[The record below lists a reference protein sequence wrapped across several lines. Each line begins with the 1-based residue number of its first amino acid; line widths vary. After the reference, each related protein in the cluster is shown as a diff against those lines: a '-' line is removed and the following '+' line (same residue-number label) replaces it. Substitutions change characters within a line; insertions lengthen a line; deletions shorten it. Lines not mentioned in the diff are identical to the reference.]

1 MAEKVTIEVEA
12 DVQGA
17 LQNLEKVKDKV
28 DEMSDNVKD
37 MGKTSK
43 SSATATQGLAK
54 GFRGVGLA
62 MKAAGFGIIL
72 KLVDMLA
79 SALMQNQEVIDTVST
94 AFNVVGIVMNKIIT
108 TFKTIFDRVTANND
122 NFDALGRII
131 MNLMTLALTPL
142 RLQFYTLAL
151 VLKEVQLAWEK
162 SWFGKGDIDQ
172 INKLT
177 KQIKGYQD
185 KIKKTT
191 EDAFEAGKA
200 IVKDF
205 KEGVDEV
212 ANIGKV
218 VAEEFTNT
226 IDDMTVK
233 SVLNQARG
241 VTRAKNNIGLLAAGQ
256 QELILL
262 AQDEAEAQRIIRDDI
277 SKTFEERIKA
287 NKELLVLSEES
298 RRLEEEGTRKQI
310 ASLNTQ
316 LSIDKKNVDLLT
328 QKKELENNLIEIG
341 LREKALKK
349 EQKEQENA
357 LRQEQN
363 AILQELSRIGVEE
376 EDRRKLEF
384 EQEKE
389 RLLKLADLTIS
400 NEEDLA
406 KTRLRIEEDYQKK
419 KDALDKENL
428 AKEQALQD
436 QKRAIIGGALT
447 GITALVGAETKTGKA
462 LAVAQAT
469 MDTYA
474 GATKALAQGGLFGAI
489 GAAGIVAS
497 GLANVRNILQTDIPG
512 ETGGDSTPTIDAGAS
527 IEDTIPTVPT
537 FGAIGTEPPPVQAF
551 VVESDVSSS
560 QALQND
566 LNLQATL

>member
-1 MAEKVTIEVEA
+1 MAEKINIEV
-12 DVQGA
+12 DVDYKGA
-17 LQNLEKVKDKV
+17 VDNLEKIKNEVV
-28 DEMSDNVKD
+28 DL
-37 MGKTSK
+37 GKTTKAQKQVTS
-43 SSATATQGLAK
+43 GLAQ

-94 AFNVVGIVMNKIIT
+94 AFNIVGIVMNKIIT
-108 TFKTIFDRVTANND
+108 TFKTIFDRVSANND

-131 MNLMTLALTPL
+131 RNLMTLALTPL

-162 SWFGKGDIDQ
+162 SWFGQGDIDK

-177 KQIKGYQD
+177 KQVKGYQD

-191 EDAFEAGKA
+191 EDALEAGKA

-205 KEGVDEV
+205 KEGVDEI
-212 ANIGKV
+212 ANIGTV

-226 IDDMTVK
+226 LDDMTVS

-241 VTRAKNNIGLLAAGQ
+241 ITRAKNNIALLGAEQ
-256 QELILL
+256 QKLILL
-262 AQDEAEAQRIIRDDI
+262 AQAEAEAQRIVRDDI
-277 SKTFEERIKA
+277 SKTFDERLEA
-287 NKELLVLSEES
+287 NRQLLVLSEKT
-298 RRLEEEGTRKQI
+298 RILELEGTKKQI
-310 ASLNTQ
+310 AALSTQ
-316 LSIDKKNVDLLT
+316 LAIDSKNVDLLT
-328 QKKELENNLIEIG
+328 QKKELENSLIEIG
-341 LREKALKK
+341 LREKALQK

-357 LRQEQN
+357 LLLEKN
-363 AILQELSRIGVEE
+363 SILQELSRIGIEE
-376 EDRRKLEF
+376 EDRRELEF
-384 EQEKE
+384 EQEKQ
-389 RLLKLADLTIS
+389 RLLKLADLTIT
-400 NEEDLA
+400 NAEDLA
-406 KTRLRIEEDYQKK
+406 ATKLRIEQDYQKK
-419 KDALDKENL
+419 KDVLDKENN
-428 AKEQALQD
+428 AKEQAIQD
-436 QKRAIIGGALT
+436 QRRQIIGSALT
-447 GITALVGAETKTGKA
+447 GITALVGAETKAGKG

-512 ETGGDSTPTIDAGAS
+512 ETEGGSTPTIDAGAS

>member
-1 MAEKVTIEVEA
+1 MAEKINIEV
-12 DVQGA
+12 DVDYKGA
-17 LQNLEKVKDKV
+17 VDNLEKIKDEVV
-28 DEMSDNVKD
+28 DL
-37 MGKTSK
+37 GKTTKAQKQVTS
-43 SSATATQGLAK
+43 GLAQ
-54 GFRGVGLA
+54 GFKGVGLA

-79 SALMQNQEVIDTVST
+79 SALMQNQEVVDTVST
-94 AFNVVGIVMNKIIT
+94 AFNIVGIVMNKIIT
-108 TFKTIFDRVTANND
+108 TFKTIFDRVSANND

-162 SWFGKGDIDQ
+162 SWFGQGDIDK

-177 KQIKGYQD
+177 KQVKGYQD
-185 KIKKTT
+185 KIKKTA
-191 EDAFEAGKA
+191 EDALEAGKN
-200 IVKDF
+200 IVNDF
-205 KEGVDEV
+205 KEGVDEIT
-212 ANIGKV
+212 NIATV
-218 VAEEFTNT
+218 VQEEFTNT
-226 IDDMTVK
+226 LDDMTVK

-241 VTRAKNNIGLLAAGQ
+241 ITRAKNNIALLGAE
-256 QELILL
+256 QEKLILL

-277 SKTFEERIKA
+277 SKTFEERLEA
-287 NKELLVLSEES
+287 NRQLLVLSEKA
-298 RRLEEEGTRKQI
+298 RILELEGTRKQI
-310 ASLNTQ
+310 ASLNAQ
-316 LSIDKKNVDLLT
+316 LAIDSKNVDLLT

-357 LRQEQN
+357 LLQEQN

-376 EDRRKLEF
+376 QDRRKLEF
-384 EQEKE
+384 EQEKQ

-400 NEEDLA
+400 NAEKLA
-406 KTRLRIEEDYQKK
+406 KTKLRIEEDYQKK
-419 KDALDKENL
+419 KDALDKENT
-428 AKEQALQD
+428 AKEKALQD
-436 QKRAIIGGALT
+436 QKRQIIGSALT

-497 GLANVRNILQTDIPG
+497 GLANVRNILQTDVPG
-512 ETGGDSTPTIDAGAS
+512 QPDGGDNPPPPDVIQDV
-527 IEDTIPTVPT
+527 IPTVPT

>member
-1 MAEKVTIEVEA
+1 MAEKINIEV
-12 DVQGA
+12 DVDYKGA
-17 LQNLEKVKDKV
+17 VDNLEKIKDEVV
-28 DEMSDNVKD
+28 DLGRTTKAQKQV
-37 MGKTSK
+37 TS
-43 SSATATQGLAK
+43 GLAS

-79 SALMQNQEVIDTVST
+79 SALMQNQEVVDTVST
-94 AFNVVGIVMNKIIT
+94 AFNIIGIVMNKIIT
-108 TFKTIFDRVTANND
+108 TFKTIYDRVSANSD

-131 MNLMTLALTPL
+131 INLMTLALTPL
-142 RLQFYTLAL
+142 KLQFFSLAL

-162 SWFGKGDIDQ
+162 SWFGSGDIDK

-177 KQIKGYQD
+177 KQVKGYQD

-191 EDAFEAGKA
+191 EDAIEAGKA
-200 IVKDF
+200 IVTDF
-205 KEGVDEV
+205 KEGVNEIT
-212 ANIGKV
+212 NIATV
-218 VAEEFTNT
+218 VQEEFTNT
-226 IDDMTVK
+226 LDDMTVK
-233 SVLNQARG
+233 SVFNQARG
-241 VTRAKNNIGLLAAGQ
+241 ITRAKNNIGLLAAGQ

-262 AQDEAEAQRIIRDDI
+262 AQDEAEAQRTIRDDI
-277 SKTFEERIKA
+277 SKTFEERLEA
-287 NKELLVLSEES
+287 NRQLLVLSEEA

-316 LSIDKKNVDLLT
+316 LAIDSKNIDLLT

-349 EQKEQENA
+349 EQIEQENA

-376 EDRRKLEF
+376 QDRRKLEF

-400 NEEDLA
+400 NEKDLA
-406 KTRLRIEEDYQKK
+406 DTRLRIEEDYQKK
-419 KDALDKENL
+419 KDALDKENT

-436 QKRAIIGGALT
+436 KRRQIIGGALT
-447 GITALVGAETKTGKA
+447 GITALVGAETKAGKA

-474 GATKALAQGGLFGAI
+474 GATKALKQGGVLFGAI
-489 GAAGIVAS
+489 GAAGIIAA

-512 ETGGDSTPTIDAGAS
+512 QPDGGDNPPPPDVIQ
-527 IEDTIPTVPT
+527 DTIPTVPT

>member
-1 MAEKVTIEVEA
+1 MAEKINIEV
-12 DVQGA
+12 DVDYKGA
-17 LQNLEKVKDKV
+17 VDNLEKIKDEVV
-28 DEMSDNVKD
+28 DL
-37 MGKTSK
+37 GKTTKAQKQVTS
-43 SSATATQGLAK
+43 GLAQ
-54 GFRGVGLA
+54 GFKGVGLA

-79 SALMQNQEVIDTVST
+79 SALMQNQEVVDTVST

-108 TFKTIFDRVTANND
+108 TFKTIFDRVSANND

-162 SWFGKGDIDQ
+162 SWFGQGDIDK

-177 KQIKGYQD
+177 KQVKGYQD
-185 KIKKTT
+185 KIKKTA
-191 EDAFEAGKA
+191 EDALEAGKN
-200 IVKDF
+200 IVNDF
-205 KEGVDEV
+205 KEGVDEIT
-212 ANIGKV
+212 NIATV
-218 VAEEFTNT
+218 VQEEFTNT
-226 IDDMTVK
+226 LEDMTVN
-233 SVLNQARG
+233 SVLNQARA
-241 VTRAKNNIGLLAAGQ
+241 VTKAKNNLGLLEEAQRKLIIAA
-256 QELILL
+256 E
-262 AQDEAEAQRIIRDDI
+262 DEAEAQRMIRDDI
-277 SKTFEERIKA
+277 SKTFAERLEANEKLKVLAEKA
-287 NKELLVLSEES
+287 
-298 RRLEEEGTRKQI
+298 RQLEEEGLKKQLSSI
-310 ASLNTQ
+310 STQ
-316 LSIDKKNVDLLT
+316 LSIDKENMDLKT
-328 QKKELENNLIEIG
+328 QKAAIETAMLEVELRKKKLEKESTEQTNALLLEQLGIQNE
-341 LREKALKK
+341 LKK
-349 EQKEQENA
+349 
-357 LRQEQN
+357 
-363 AILQELSRIGVEE
+363 IGVEE
-376 EDRRKLEF
+376 TDRRELEF
-384 EQEKE
+384 LQEKE

-406 KTRLRIEEDYQKK
+406 KTRLRIQEDYQKK
-419 KDALDKENL
+419 KDALDKENN

-436 QKRAIIGGALT
+436 KRRSIIGGALT

-512 ETGGDSTPTIDAGAS
+512 QPDGGDNPPPPDVIQDV
-527 IEDTIPTVPT
+527 IPTVPT

>member
-1 MAEKVTIEVEA
+1 MAEKINIEV
-12 DVQGA
+12 DVDYKGA
-17 LQNLEKVKDKV
+17 VDNLEKIKDEVV
-28 DEMSDNVKD
+28 DL
-37 MGKTSK
+37 GKTTKAQKQVTS
-43 SSATATQGLAK
+43 GLAQ

-79 SALMQNQEVIDTVST
+79 SALMQNQEVVDTVST
-94 AFNVVGIVMNKIIT
+94 AFNIVGIVMNKIIT
-108 TFKTIFDRVTANND
+108 TFKTIYDRVSANSD

-131 MNLMTLALTPL
+131 MNLMKLALTPL

-162 SWFGKGDIDQ
+162 SWFGQGDIDK

-177 KQIKGYQD
+177 KQVKGYQD
-185 KIKKTT
+185 KIKKTA

-200 IVKDF
+200 IVNDF
-205 KEGVDEV
+205 KEGVDEIT
-212 ANIGKV
+212 NIATV
-218 VAEEFTNT
+218 VQEEFTNT
-226 IDDMTVK
+226 IEDMTVK

-241 VTRAKNNIGLLAAGQ
+241 ITKAKNNLGLLAEAQ
-256 QELILL
+256 RKLVIL
-262 AQDEAEAQRIIRDDI
+262 AEAEAEKQRIIRDDI
-277 SKTFEERIKA
+277 SQSFADRIKA
-287 NKELLVLSEES
+287 NQELLVLSEKA
-298 RRLEEEGTRKQI
+298 RKLEEEGIKKQM
-310 ASLNTQ
+310 ASLGAQ
-316 LSIDKKNVDLLT
+316 LAMDSKNVDLLT
-328 QKKELENNLIEIG
+328 QKKALETALVEIG
-341 LREKALKK
+341 LRADKLVK
-349 EQKEQENA
+349 ESTEQENV
-357 LRQEQN
+357 LLQEQ
-363 AILQELSRIGVEE
+363 ASILQELAKIGIEE
-376 EDRRKLEF
+376 EDRRQLEF
-384 EQEKE
+384 VNERD
-389 RLLKLADLTIS
+389 RLLKLADLTIT
-400 NEEDLA
+400 NAEDLA
-406 KTRLRIEEDYQKK
+406 ETRLRIEEDYQKK
-419 KDALDKENL
+419 KDAVDKENL

-512 ETGGDSTPTIDAGAS
+512 ETEGGSTPTIDAGAS

>member
-12 DVQGA
+12 DVQEA
-17 LQNLEKVKDKV
+17 LQNLEKIKDKI
-28 DEMSDNVKD
+28 DEMNDNVED

-43 SSATATQGLAK
+43 SSATATKGLAT

-62 MKAAGFGIIL
+62 MKAAGFGIVL

-79 SALMQNQEVIDTVST
+79 SALMQNQEVVDTVST
-94 AFNVVGIVMNKIIT
+94 AFNVIGIVMNKIIT
-108 TFKTIFDRVTANND
+108 TFKTIYDRVTANND

-131 MNLMTLALTPL
+131 KNLMTIALTPL
-142 RLQFYTLAL
+142 KLTFFTL
-151 VLKEVQLAWEK
+151 VKVFKEVQLAWEK
-162 SWFGKGDIDQ
+162 SWLGKGDVKKIQ
-172 INKLT
+172 KLT
-177 KQIKGYQD
+177 KQIDDYTK

-191 EDAFEAGKA
+191 NEAIKA
-200 IVKDF
+200 GVNIMVDF
-205 KEGVDEV
+205 KEGVGEV
-212 ANIGKV
+212 MNIATV
-218 VAEEFTNT
+218 VQEEFTNT
-226 IDDMTVK
+226 LDGMTVN

-241 VTRAKNNIGLLAAGQ
+241 VTRAKNNISLLAAGQ

-262 AQDEAEAQRIIRDDI
+262 AQAEAEAQRIVRDDI
-277 SKTFEERIKA
+277 SKTFDERLEA
-287 NKELLVLSEES
+287 NRQLLVLSEEA
-298 RRLEEEGTRKQI
+298 RLLEEEGTRKQI
-310 ASLNTQ
+310 AALNTQ

-357 LRQEQN
+357 LLLEKN
-363 AILQELSRIGVEE
+363 AILQELSRIGIEE
-376 EDRRKLEF
+376 EDRRQLEF
-384 EQEKE
+384 EQEKQ
-389 RLLKLADLTIS
+389 RLLKLAELTIS
-400 NEEDLA
+400 NEKDLA
-406 KTRLRIEEDYQKK
+406 DTRLRIEEDFQKK

-436 QKRAIIGGALT
+436 QKRQIIGSALT

-474 GATKALAQGGLFGAI
+474 GANKAIAQGGLFGTISAV
-489 GAAGIVAS
+489 GIIAT
-497 GLANVRNILQTDIPG
+497 GLANVRNILDTNIPG
-512 ETGGDSTPTIDAGAS
+512 ETGGDESPTPPATIQ
-527 IEDTIPTVPT
+527 DTIPTVPT

>member
-43 SSATATQGLAK
+43 SSATATQGLAQ

-79 SALMQNQEVIDTVST
+79 SALMQNQEVVDTVST
-94 AFNVVGIVMNKIIT
+94 AFNIVGIVMNKIIT
-108 TFKTIFDRVTANND
+108 TFKTIFDRVSANND

-185 KIKKTT
+185 KIKETT

-226 IDDMTVK
+226 IEDMTVK

-241 VTRAKNNIGLLAAGQ
+241 VTKAKNNLGLLAEAQ
-256 QELILL
+256 RKLVIL
-262 AQDEAEAQRIIRDDI
+262 AEAEAEKQRIIRDDI
-277 SKTFEERIKA
+277 SQSFADRIKA
-287 NKELLVLSEES
+287 NQELLVLSEEA
-298 RRLEEEGTRKQI
+298 RKLEEEGIKKQR
-310 ASLNTQ
+310 S
-316 LSIDKKNVDLLT
+316 
-328 QKKELENNLIEIG
+328 
-341 LREKALKK
+341 
-349 EQKEQENA
+349 
-357 LRQEQN
+357 
-363 AILQELSRIGVEE
+363 
-376 EDRRKLEF
+376 
-384 EQEKE
+384 
-389 RLLKLADLTIS
+389 
-400 NEEDLA
+400 
-406 KTRLRIEEDYQKK
+406 
-419 KDALDKENL
+419 
-428 AKEQALQD
+428 
-436 QKRAIIGGALT
+436 
-447 GITALVGAETKTGKA
+447 
-462 LAVAQAT
+462 
-469 MDTYA
+469 
-474 GATKALAQGGLFGAI
+474 
-489 GAAGIVAS
+489 
-497 GLANVRNILQTDIPG
+497 
-512 ETGGDSTPTIDAGAS
+512 
-527 IEDTIPTVPT
+527 
-537 FGAIGTEPPPVQAF
+537 
-551 VVESDVSSS
+551 
-560 QALQND
+560 
-566 LNLQATL
+566 

>member
-1 MAEKVTIEVEA
+1 MAEKINIEV
-12 DVQGA
+12 DVDYKGA
-17 LQNLEKVKDKV
+17 VDNLEKIKDEVV
-28 DEMSDNVKD
+28 DL
-37 MGKTSK
+37 GKTTKAQKQVTS
-43 SSATATQGLAK
+43 GLAQ
-54 GFRGVGLA
+54 GFKGVGLA

-79 SALMQNQEVIDTVST
+79 SALMQNQEVVDTVST

-108 TFKTIFDRVTANND
+108 TFKTIFDRVSANND

-162 SWFGKGDIDQ
+162 SWFGQGDIDK

-177 KQIKGYQD
+177 KQVKGYQD
-185 KIKKTT
+185 KIKKTA
-191 EDAFEAGKA
+191 EDAVEAGKN
-200 IVKDF
+200 IVNDF
-205 KEGVDEV
+205 KEGVDEIT
-212 ANIGKV
+212 NIATV
-218 VAEEFTNT
+218 VQEEFTNT
-226 IDDMTVK
+226 LEDMTVN
-233 SVLNQARG
+233 SVLNQARA
-241 VTRAKNNIGLLAAGQ
+241 VTKAKNNLGLLEEAQRKLIIAA
-256 QELILL
+256 E
-262 AQDEAEAQRIIRDDI
+262 DEAEAQRMIRDDI
-277 SKTFEERIKA
+277 SKTFAERLEANEKLKVLAEKA
-287 NKELLVLSEES
+287 
-298 RRLEEEGTRKQI
+298 RQLEEEGLKKQLSSI
-310 ASLNTQ
+310 STQ
-316 LSIDKKNVDLLT
+316 LSIDKENMDLKT
-328 QKKELENNLIEIG
+328 QKAAIETAMLEVELRKKKLEKESTEQTNALLLEQLGIQNE
-341 LREKALKK
+341 LKK
-349 EQKEQENA
+349 
-357 LRQEQN
+357 
-363 AILQELSRIGVEE
+363 IGVEE
-376 EDRRKLEF
+376 TDRRELEF
-384 EQEKE
+384 LQEKE

-406 KTRLRIEEDYQKK
+406 KTRLRIQEDYQKK
-419 KDALDKENL
+419 KDALDKENN

-436 QKRAIIGGALT
+436 KRRSIIGGALT

-512 ETGGDSTPTIDAGAS
+512 QPDGGDNPPPPDVIQDV
-527 IEDTIPTVPT
+527 IPTVPT